1 MYLGN
6 YYIKEITPPAGYLL
20 DETEHDVVCDAE
32 GDTVA
37 IVKRSCNVKEQ
48 VKKQPFQLIKA
59 GNNGNTDAELLKGA
73 GFQAYLEMKE
83 GMLAVFRFRMERMW
97 SGKQQHRPI
106 INP

>member
-73 GFQAYLEMKE
+73 GFQALIWNLYLKKKK
-83 GMLAVFRFRMERMW
+83 MEAMILLL
-97 SGKQQHRPI
+97 QLP
-106 INP
+106 